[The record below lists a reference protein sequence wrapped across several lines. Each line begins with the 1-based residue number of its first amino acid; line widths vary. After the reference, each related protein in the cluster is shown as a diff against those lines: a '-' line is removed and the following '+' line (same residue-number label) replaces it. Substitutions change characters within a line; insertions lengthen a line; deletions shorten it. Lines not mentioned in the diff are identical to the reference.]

1 MSEAIAKFFEV
12 AVPVDTVLN
21 RLKDRED
28 ALSRWAVLVGTPGE
42 PLFEHMAQAMLDLV
56 KRPRLTLVFAPTG
69 QRFLH
74 EVPEAR
80 EWIEHHMV
88 SATPAIL
95 LIRKA
100 EQEAMIVGAVS
111 QRVLDDA
118 VEKLCSERPGDRL
131 QERLEELTANGGTL
145 ALPKATEY
153 VQVGVTESGQP
164 LYVRQ
169 TDPGVKMP
177 SEWPPDAERA
187 VELGMELPQHR
198 TEAGWPRCGTCD
210 GGGCPDCTDP
220 A

>member
-1 MSEAIAKFFEV
+1 MSEIITKF
-12 AVPVDTVLN
+12 AQAATPIDDVLD
-21 RLKDRED
+21 RITDRED
-28 ALSRWAVLVGTPGE
+28 ALSRWVVLVGAPGE
-42 PLFEHMAQAMLDLV
+42 PLFEHMAQAVLDLV

-69 QRFLH
+69 ERFLH

-88 SATPAIL
+88 SSTPSIL
-95 LIRKA
+95 LIRKG
-100 EQEAMIVGAVS
+100 EQEAIISGAVP
-111 QRVLDDA
+111 QEVLEKE
-118 VEKLCSERPGDRL
+118 VSKLCSERPGDRL
-131 QERLEELTANGGTL
+131 QEKLEQLAENGATL
-145 ALPKATEY
+145 ALPKAPEF

-169 TDPGVKMP
+169 TDPGVKLP

-210 GGGCPDCTDP
+210 GGGCLDCTDP

>member
-1 MSEAIAKFFEV
+1 MSEIITKFAKV
-12 AVPVDTVLN
+12 ATPVDDVLD

-42 PLFEHMAQAMLDLV
+42 PLFEHMAQAMLNLV

-111 QRVLDDA
+111 QEMLDGA

-131 QERLEELTANGGTL
+131 QEKLEELTANGGTL
-145 ALPKATEY
+145 ALPKAPEF
-153 VQVGVTESGQP
+153 VQVGVTATGQK
-164 LYVRQ
+164 LYVLKD
-169 TDPGVKMP
+169 DPGIELP
-177 SEWPPDAERA
+177 SEWPPSAERA